1 MSMDENEEFGVIP
14 ITRQQTEKLI
24 GLLLRLLQ
32 TVPPALLRQNP
43 VSVAALK
50 DVLKLLQIFV
60 TDSDFPVRDKA
71 RLQST
76 LELAITMC
84 EAVPGLRSRDSD

>member
-50 DVLKLLQIFV
+50 DVLKLLKSLLRIPIFPSE
-60 TDSDFPVRDKA
+60 TKPACNRRLNWRLRCVR
-71 RLQST
+71 R
-76 LELAITMC
+76 C
-84 EAVPGLRSRDSD
+84 RSQEQGF